1 MGFLKSLLG
10 LGGDDATAKNDDNKS
25 KEFDVLKYDGVRAL
39 RMGQND
45 YAVKCFE
52 HALQIH
58 DDLETCD
65 YLSQAYLRLGDL
77 ESSYLYLGRL
87 AEAQP
92 ENEQIWLRMANVAY
106 MREDYDAQQQM
117 SNKALEVNPESAEAH
132 YLLAQS
138 YVGQGNPILAI
149 AMLTKA
155 IAINEA
161 FLSAN
166 LLRGETLLK
175 MGDLAGAEADV
186 KLLMEKVPENE
197 DALLLAARV
206 AKAKDDLDGAL
217 AYYDRVID
225 ANPFSAAAMKE
236 RGAVKY
242 AKGDKE
248 GAEADARAAMELE
261 PEQVADVNGDYTA
274 RGTEDIQR
282 KVEEAYRNSNP
293 FGV

>member
-10 LGGDDATAKNDDNKS
+10 LGGADATAKNDDNKS

-77 ESSYLYLGRL
+77 ERSYQYLGRL

-92 ENEQIWLRMANVAY
+92 DNEQIWLRMANVAY

-225 ANPFSAAAMKE
+225 ANPFSAASMKE
-236 RGAVKY
+236 R
-242 AKGDKE
+242 
-248 GAEADARAAMELE
+248 
-261 PEQVADVNGDYTA
+261 
-274 RGTEDIQR
+274 
-282 KVEEAYRNSNP
+282 
-293 FGV
+293 